1 MTTRKSPLRVER
13 TFYMFEKIKNLI
25 PRFFEWR
32 ARKKMVRAIIKR
44 YEMQGIT
51 NKILEQWITQR
62 ILDGQEGRR
71 NELIQKQKEI
81 EETKLFIAFLKKII

>member
-1 MTTRKSPLRVER
+1 M
-13 TFYMFEKIKNLI
+13 
-25 PRFFEWR
+25 
-32 ARKKMVRAIIKR
+32 IKR

-81 EETKLFIAFLKKII
+81 EETKLFIAFLKKLK